1 MTRHVIRLVHS
12 LFLPAAGQ
20 ACTEG
25 AWCPAVDVYQTRDG
39 WLVKFELAGVRPE
52 EIDLEVQGQRMT
64 LRGTRRD
71 SLTQEVC
78 HYHRMEIAYS
88 HFERSLELPVRLD
101 DAEIATSYR
110 DGMLLVTI
118 RPTEAAQ

>member
-1 MTRHVIRLVHS
+1 MTRHVIRLIHS
-12 LFLPAAGQ
+12 LFLPAAQ

-25 AWCPAVDVYQTRDG
+25 AWCPAVDVYRTRDG

-52 EIDLEVQGQRMT
+52 DIDLEVQGRRIR

-71 SLTQEVC
+71 CLAREVC
-78 HYHRMEIAYS
+78 HYYRMEIAYS
-88 HFERSLELPVRLD
+88 HFERTLELPVRLD
-101 DAEIATSYR
+101 DAAIDTSYR

-118 RPTEAAQ
+118 RPTEAPQ